1 MEPAH
6 LCHRPLLGHGV
17 NPRERRTCGPC
28 LGRAL
33 GKREARTVIGF
44 FNSLVSTTLV
54 SWLTTVPFVVHAEPS
69 GASEAEQTPIAHSSS
84 SATTAEQ
91 SSRWGLTLKDWS
103 RYQRLMQGPRGIWSP
118 NLDPVTALG
127 VHAESDPERR
137 RYAEILVQIERERWE
152 RELAFEKVVQ
162 QVKRELYPNE
172 PLLDP
177 ERVKALIEARTR
189 EPPYRA
195 GDRLLL
201 FVNLECHACDR
212 LAQHLASEV
221 QSLPGLQLDVFAVGR
236 VRDEDIQGWATKL
249 KLPEPLV
256 SQGRLSLNHDN
267 NTLNTLT
274 RDQSLSV
281 PVLIRAR
288 GEAYEMLPADPVVLA
303 RWSTEG

>member
-1 MEPAH
+1 MPE
-6 LCHRPLLGHGV
+6 RGV
-17 NPRERRTCGPC
+17 TRREHRTCGAC
-28 LGRAL
+28 LCRAL
-33 GKREARTVIGF
+33 GQREARTVIRF
-44 FNSLVSTTLV
+44 LASLVRHPLLTGLATLAFAV
-54 SWLTTVPFVVHAEPS
+54 RAEPP
-69 GASEAEQTPIAHSSS
+69 GTSEAMQTPITRS
-84 SATTAEQ
+84 TTGVTAAEQ
-91 SSRWGLTLKDWS
+91 ASRWGLTRKDWT
-103 RYQRLMQGPRGIWSP
+103 RYQQVMTGPRGIWSP

-127 VHAESDPERR
+127 VHAETDAERR
-137 RYAEILVQIERERWE
+137 RYAEILVRIERERWE
-152 RELAFEKVVQ
+152 RELAFETVVQ

-177 ERVKALIEARTR
+177 ERVKALIDARTR

-212 LAQHLASEV
+212 LAQHLATEV

-274 RDQSLSV
+274 RDPTLTV

-288 GEAYEMLPADPVVLA
+288 SEAYEMLPADPIVLA
-303 RWSTEG
+303 RWTAER

>member
-1 MEPAH
+1 MRFFTCLIRNTILSGLATLALAVQAGFPA
-6 LCHRPLLGHGV
+6 
-17 NPRERRTCGPC
+17 T
-28 LGRAL
+28 
-33 GKREARTVIGF
+33 
-44 FNSLVSTTLV
+44 
-54 SWLTTVPFVVHAEPS
+54 
-69 GASEAEQTPIAHSSS
+69 SEAEQTPIMRSTS

-91 SSRWGLTLKDWS
+91 ASRWGLTLKDWT
-103 RYQRLMQGPRGIWSP
+103 RYQRLMQGPRGIWTP

-127 VHAESDPERR
+127 VHAETDAERR
-137 RYAEILVQIERERWE
+137 RYAEILVRLERERWE

-189 EPPYRA
+189 EAPYRA

-201 FVNLECHACDR
+201 FVNLESHACDR
-212 LAQHLASEV
+212 LAQHLAAEV
-221 QSLPGLQLDVFAVGR
+221 QSLPGLQLDVFALGP
-236 VRDEDIQGWATKL
+236 VRDADIQAWAARL

-256 SQGRLSLNHDN
+256 HQGRLTLNHDH

-274 RDQSLSV
+274 RDPSISV

-288 GEAYEMLPADPVVLA
+288 GEAYEMLPADPVVLT
-303 RWSTEG
+303 RWTEER

>member
-1 MEPAH
+1 MIAF
-6 LCHRPLLGHGV
+6 LASWVR
-17 NPRERRTCGPC
+17 
-28 LGRAL
+28 
-33 GKREARTVIGF
+33 
-44 FNSLVSTTLV
+44 TTL
-54 SWLTTVPFVVHAEPS
+54 LTGLAALAFAVRADPPGT
-69 GASEAEQTPIAHSSS
+69 SEAMQTPITHSTS

-91 SSRWGLTLKDWS
+91 ASRWGLTRKDWT
-103 RYQRLMQGPRGIWSP
+103 RYQEVMTGPRGIWSP
-118 NLDPVTALG
+118 NLDPLTALG

-137 RYAEILVQIERERWE
+137 RYAEILVRIERERWE
-152 RELAFEKVVQ
+152 RELAFEQVVQ

-221 QSLPGLQLDVFAVGR
+221 QNLPGLQLDVFAVGR
-236 VRDEDIQGWATKL
+236 VRDEDIQGWAIKL

-274 RDQSLSV
+274 RDPMLTV

-288 GEAYEMLPADPVVLA
+288 GEAYQMLPADPILLA
-303 RWSTEG
+303 RWTAER

>member
-1 MEPAH
+1 MP
-6 LCHRPLLGHGV
+6 
-17 NPRERRTCGPC
+17 ERAVTPYEHRTCGAR
-28 LGRAL
+28 LFHR
-33 GKREARTVIGF
+33 REFGQPVIGF
-44 FNSLVSTTLV
+44 FTSLARTNVLAG
-54 SWLTTVPFVVHAEPS
+54 LTVPALALHAGS
-69 GASEAEQTPIAHSSS
+69 LATSETEQTPITRSTS

-91 SSRWGLTLKDWS
+91 ASRWGLTRKDWT
-103 RYQRLMQGPRGIWSP
+103 RYQQVMTGPRGIWSP

-127 VHAESDPERR
+127 VHAESDAERR
-137 RYAEILVQIERERWE
+137 RYAEILVRIERERWE

-162 QVKRELYPNE
+162 HVKRELYPNE

-177 ERVKALIEARTR
+177 ERVRALIEARTR
-189 EPPYRA
+189 EPPYQA

-212 LAQHLASEV
+212 LAQHLAAEA

-236 VRDEDIQGWATKL
+236 VRDEDIQGWAEKL

-274 RDQSLSV
+274 RDPTLTV

-288 GEAYEMLPADPVVLA
+288 GEAYEMLPADPILLA
-303 RWSTEG
+303 RWTAER

>member
-1 MEPAH
+1 MIRFLASWV
-6 LCHRPLLGHGV
+6 RTILLLAGLA
-17 NPRERRTCGPC
+17 T
-28 LGRAL
+28 LAL
-33 GKREARTVIGF
+33 AVR
-44 FNSLVSTTLV
+44 
-54 SWLTTVPFVVHAEPS
+54 AEPPRT
-69 GASEAEQTPIAHSSS
+69 SEAEQTPITRSSS

-91 SSRWGLTLKDWS
+91 ASRWGLTLKDWS
-103 RYQRLMQGPRGIWSP
+103 RYQRLMQGPRGIWTP
-118 NLDPVTALG
+118 NLDPITALG
-127 VHAESDPERR
+127 VHAESDAERR
-137 RYAEILVQIERERWE
+137 RYAEILVRIERERWE

-162 QVKRELYPNE
+162 EVKREIYPNE
-172 PLLDP
+172 PMLDP

-201 FVNLECHACDR
+201 FVNLECYACDR
-212 LAQHLASEV
+212 LAQHLAAEV

-236 VRDEDIQGWATKL
+236 VRDEDIQAWAAKL

-274 RDQSLSV
+274 RDPTLTV

-303 RWSTEG
+303 RWTAE

>member
-1 MEPAH
+1 VIRLFA
-6 LCHRPLLGHGV
+6 PL
-17 NPRERRTCGPC
+17 
-28 LGRAL
+28 
-33 GKREARTVIGF
+33 ARTAI
-44 FNSLVSTTLV
+44 
-54 SWLTTVPFVVHAEPS
+54 LTGLAMLALAVHAAS
-69 GASEAEQTPIAHSSS
+69 LATSEAEQTPITRSTSN
-84 SATTAEQ
+84 ATTAEQ
-91 SSRWGLTLKDWS
+91 ASRWGLTLQDWTQ
-103 RYQRLMQGPRGIWSP
+103 YQRLMEGPRGIWTP

-127 VHAESDPERR
+127 VHAESDAERR
-137 RYAEILVQIERERWE
+137 RYAEILVRLERERWE

-189 EPPYRA
+189 EAPYRA

-212 LAQHLASEV
+212 LAQHLAAEV
-221 QSLPGLQLDVFAVGR
+221 QSLPGLQLDVFALGR
-236 VRDEDIQGWATKL
+236 VRDEDIQAWAGKL

-256 SQGRLSLNHDN
+256 NQGRLSLNHDN

-274 RDQSLSV
+274 RDPSLSV

>member
-1 MEPAH
+1 MIRFLASSV
-6 LCHRPLLGHGV
+6 R
-17 NPRERRTCGPC
+17 
-28 LGRAL
+28 
-33 GKREARTVIGF
+33 
-44 FNSLVSTTLV
+44 TTL
-54 SWLTTVPFVVHAEPS
+54 LTGLATLAFAVGAEPP
-69 GASEAEQTPIAHSSS
+69 GTTQAEQTPIQRSISSVS
-84 SATTAEQ
+84 IAEQ
-91 SSRWGLTLKDWS
+91 ANRWGLTLKDWS

-127 VHAESDPERR
+127 VHAETDAERR

-221 QSLPGLQLDVFAVGR
+221 QSLPGLHLDVFAVGR
-236 VRDEDIQGWATKL
+236 VREEDIQAWAAKL

-274 RDQSLSV
+274 RDPTLTV

-288 GEAYEMLPADPVVLA
+288 GEAYEMLPADPIVLA
-303 RWSTEG
+303 RWTAEG

>member
-1 MEPAH
+1 M
-6 LCHRPLLGHGV
+6 R
-17 NPRERRTCGPC
+17 
-28 LGRAL
+28 
-33 GKREARTVIGF
+33 
-44 FNSLVSTTLV
+44 
-54 SWLTTVPFVVHAEPS
+54 AEPP
-69 GASEAEQTPIAHSSS
+69 GTTQAEQTPIARSIS

-91 SSRWGLTLKDWS
+91 ASRWGLTLKDWS
-103 RYQRLMQGPRGIWSP
+103 RYQRLMQGPRGIWTP

-137 RYAEILVQIERERWE
+137 RYAEILVRIERERWE
-152 RELAFEKVVQ
+152 RELAFEKIVQ
-162 QVKRELYPNE
+162 QVKHELYPNE

-236 VRDEDIQGWATKL
+236 VRDEDIQGWAAKL

-274 RDQSLSV
+274 RDPTLTV

-288 GEAYEMLPADPVVLA
+288 GEAYEMLPADPIGLA
-303 RWSTEG
+303 CWTAEG

>member
-1 MEPAH
+1 MPGRGVTRREHRTYGAC
-6 LCHRPLLGHGV
+6 LC
-17 NPRERRTCGPC
+17 
-28 LGRAL
+28 RAL
-33 GKREARTVIGF
+33 GKREARTVIRF
-44 FNSLVSTTLV
+44 LASLVRTTFLTGLATVAFAV
-54 SWLTTVPFVVHAEPS
+54 SAEPP
-69 GASEAEQTPIAHSSS
+69 GTTQAGQTPIQRSISSVS
-84 SATTAEQ
+84 IAEQ
-91 SSRWGLTLKDWS
+91 ASRWGLTLKDWS

-127 VHAESDPERR
+127 VHAESDAERR
-137 RYAEILVQIERERWE
+137 RYAEILVRLERERWE

-162 QVKRELYPNE
+162 QVKRDLYPNE

-177 ERVKALIEARTR
+177 EWVKALIEARTR
-189 EPPYRA
+189 EPPYRS

-212 LAQHLASEV
+212 LAQHLAAEV

-236 VRDEDIQGWATKL
+236 VRDEDIQGWAAKL

-267 NTLNTLT
+267 DTLNTLT
-274 RDQSLSV
+274 RDPTLTV

-288 GEAYEMLPADPVVLA
+288 GEAYEMLPADPIVLA
-303 RWSTEG
+303 RWTAEG